1 MKGPG
6 GSKRDHEGGYWGGE
20 DPGGDRNGLDPRCFF
35 GLGLLFQGPDVRH
48 ATNYL
53 ELCTYLPVNQST
65 WVEVTRCIST
75 YFFFLPLSTSYKIH
89 CRYVGRYLW

>member
-6 GSKRDHEGGYWGGE
+6 GTKRDHEGGGGGIGGE

-48 ATNYL
+48 STNYL
-53 ELCTYLPVNQST
+53 ELGTYLPV
-65 WVEVTRCIST
+65 
-75 YFFFLPLSTSYKIH
+75 YL
-89 CRYVGRYLW
+89 GRGN

>member
-1 MKGPG
+1 MKGSGGTRRDQEGRG
-6 GSKRDHEGGYWGGE
+6 GSQEGTRMDHW
-20 DPGGDRNGLDPRCFF
+20 CFFF

-53 ELCTYLPVNQST
+53 ELGTYLPVNQST

>member
-1 MKGPG
+1 MRG
-6 GSKRDHEGGYWGGE
+6 GGIGGE

-53 ELCTYLPVNQST
+53 ELGTYLPV
-65 WVEVTRCIST
+65 
-75 YFFFLPLSTSYKIH
+75 YL
-89 CRYVGRYLW
+89 GRGN